1 MNRKIRKNYY
11 FSIEGETEK
20 WYFKWLENQINNNDN
35 ASFKVNFTVYV
46 QKEPARAI
54 KRITSVDK
62 IEIVHVFDFEE
73 PQNEEAFKNTLSS
86 MKKAAGIKR
95 VKKYYLGYSNYS
107 FDLWII
113 LHKSNM
119 RIKRTHRSD
128 YLSDINRNFNTH
140 FESM

>member
-11 FSIEGETEK
+11 FSVEGETEK
-20 WYFKWLENQINNNDN
+20 WYLKCLENQINNNDALFN
-35 ASFKVNFTVYV
+35 VNFTVYI
-46 QKEPARAI
+46 QKDSIAAI
-54 KRITSVDK
+54 KRLTSVDN
-62 IEIVHVFDFEE
+62 IEVVHVFDFEE

-113 LHKSNM
+113 
-119 RIKRTHRSD
+119 
-128 YLSDINRNFNTH
+128 
-140 FESM
+140 